1 MLISCSIS
9 TQLTVVLHVENYTG
23 HTRSLNDQFRS
34 MGSKGSKNK
43 HKTQGKSLVH
53 FDERGVLV
61 ARTCAVCSKV
71 IKVTRRSA
79 RGTFLL
85 CAKEDCGQTYHVKCS
100 RWARLDE
107 DDVHPEHF
115 HCDRCMLLLPLYYW
129 DFVAENAQHEE
140 LLSENLFK
148 SVAIT
153 RVEPTSSPSSSTT
166 EMATQMGGGD
176 AASASAMSLAMLFN
190 RKHELL
196 GVAAKRF
203 RIPRSSKD
211 DEVFIV
217 TIKFTTST
225 AYPATR
231 QLAAATNTVTSN
243 NSRDTE
249 ELDCDWEVSYA
260 SEDADVEFAPGNA
273 LFWPASYLVDVAP
286 LLYTGRSLEELDNAW
301 VYEFQGEQPID
312 KMFSFGASV
321 SAATPQTTDEAATG
335 ITSNLKLR
343 GLWTSLHPRKG
354 VCMKVLAEQI
364 GHAKQ
369 LCEAQQGGAGSF
381 DRTALSTPA
390 STTSRHR
397 ESEKKS
403 KKTKPHFPG
412 KKLNK
417 VVVSTV

>member
-1 MLISCSIS
+1 M
-9 TQLTVVLHVENYTG
+9 LHVENYTG
-23 HTRSLNDQFRS
+23 HTRSLTDQFRS

-43 HKTQGKSLVH
+43 HKAQGESLVH

-61 ARTCAVCSKV
+61 ARTCAVCSKA
-71 IKVTRRSA
+71 IRVTRRSA

-140 LLSENLFK
+140 LLSESLFR

-153 RVEPTSSPSSSTT
+153 RVEPTSSSSTASTT
-166 EMATQMGGGD
+166 EMASQMGGGD
-176 AASASAMSLAMLFN
+176 ASTPLAILFN

-196 GVAAKRF
+196 GVAAKCF

-211 DEVFIV
+211 DEVFII
-217 TIKFTTST
+217 TIKFMTSV

-231 QLAAATNTVTSN
+231 QLAAPANAAISN
-243 NSRDTE
+243 NSKDTE

-260 SEDADVEFAPGNA
+260 SEDAADVEFAPGNA
-273 LFWPASYLVDVAP
+273 MFWPAPYLVDVAP
-286 LLYTGRSLEELDNAW
+286 LLYTERSLEELEGAW

-321 SAATPQTTDEAATG
+321 SATPPQNSGSTG
-335 ITSNLKLR
+335 SANSNLKLS

-364 GHAKQ
+364 GRVKQ
-369 LCEAQQGGAGSF
+369 LCEAQQADTGTQ
-381 DRTALSTPA
+381 DRAALSTPA
-390 STTSRHR
+390 SATSRSR
-397 ESEKKS
+397 ESTKKS
-403 KKTKPHFPG
+403 KKPKPHFPG